1 MLHFLPII
9 AVKGGRGN
17 KGKLLAVPQYQ
28 SMTVE
33 TAYNL
38 SACTR
43 GEGEPLASTAPA
55 STALASTALAS
66 TALGQLLNF
75 CLPVTVF
82 HSVFLQYTLPAIH
95 LHLHLRT
102 CDTCA
107 AAQLAQGR
115 IPSCGTRRGHLPQQ
129 GGGQGPQGTLQF
141 QSCIVGVALSR

>member
-43 GEGEPLASTAPA
+43 GEGEPLASTA
-55 STALASTALAS
+55 LAS

-82 HSVFLQYTLPAIH
+82 HSVLMQYTLPAIH

-129 GGGQGPQGTLQF
+129 GGGQGPQATLQF

>member
-43 GEGEPLASTAPA
+43 GEGEPLASTA
-55 STALASTALAS
+55 LAS

-82 HSVFLQYTLPAIH
+82 HSVLMQYTLPAIH

>member
-43 GEGEPLASTAPA
+43 GEGEPLASTA
-55 STALASTALAS
+55 LAS

-82 HSVFLQYTLPAIH
+82 HSVLMQYTLPAIH
-95 LHLHLRT
+95 LHLLHLRT